1 MIKIKSYGSGSGGNL
16 YLVTNKKTNIVLECG
31 LGLEV
36 VRAMLNENNLHYK
49 DINACI
55 TSHCHN

>member
-1 MIKIKSYGSGSGGNL
+1 MIKIKSYGSGSSGNCYFL
-16 YLVTNKKTNIVLECG
+16 TNNQTNIILECG
-31 LGLEV
+31 IGLEAIK
-36 VRAMLNENNLHYK
+36 AMLNENNIEYK